1 MKAIDGNKWKEM
13 LNSGA
18 RILEDKKK
26 EIDSLNVFPVPDGD
40 TGTNMCL
47 TFRSA
52 AAAGVKIESN
62 SISEIA
68 NAASMGSLMGARGN
82 SGVILS
88 QIMRG
93 IAKGLDG
100 LSEANTLQFASA
112 LQAGVDTAYKAVMKP
127 VEGTI
132 LTVSKEFAKGALSK
146 AKAGETDFFEVI
158 QAGLVKGQVALAK
171 TPEMLPVLKQAGV
184 VDAGG
189 EGFLTIVRGWINA
202 LEGRSSGLAL
212 QDIVEDI
219 SGGKS
224 LSVSEIKGIMGVDSL
239 EYPYCTEFL
248 VKGHS
253 MNPDLIR
260 DELIGR
266 GDCLLVVGTDSIV
279 KIHIHTNNP
288 GKILDYALRYGSL
301 HEVQIHNMLAQNE
314 AASHQ
319 AKGEEQGDFDDA
331 VNVSKPLSGEKAV
344 NPEDFKEY
352 GIVAVAMGEGISE
365 IFNSLGVEQVVF
377 GGQTMNPSTY
387 DLAEAAKKIA
397 ARNIIILPN
406 NGNIIMAAQQVDELL
421 EDRKVHVIPTKSI
434 PQGIAALLGYNPD
447 LEPDANIDN
456 MKKAITQVS
465 SGEVTYAVR
474 SSQFGDLE
482 ISEGDILGLVEDK
495 ITTTGKEILE
505 VSKKVLEEMNWRD
518 KDLVTIIYGKDMLE
532 EDVEVLEYWLESE
545 KPDIEV
551 EIYAGQQPLYYYIF
565 GVE

>member
-1 MKAIDGNKWKEM
+1 
-13 LNSGA
+13 
-18 RILEDKKK
+18 
-26 EIDSLNVFPVPDGD
+26 
-40 TGTNMCL
+40 
-47 TFRSA
+47 
-52 AAAGVKIESN
+52 
-62 SISEIA
+62 
-68 NAASMGSLMGARGN
+68 
-82 SGVILS
+82 
-88 QIMRG
+88 
-93 IAKGLDG
+93 
-100 LSEANTLQFASA
+100 
-112 LQAGVDTAYKAVMKP
+112 
-127 VEGTI
+127 
-132 LTVSKEFAKGALSK
+132 
-146 AKAGETDFFEVI
+146 
-158 QAGLVKGQVALAK
+158 
-171 TPEMLPVLKQAGV
+171 MLPVLKQAGV

-189 EGFLTIVRGWINA
+189 EGFLTIIRGWINA
-202 LEGRSSGLAL
+202 LEGKSSGLAL
-212 QDIVEDI
+212 QDIVQDI
-219 SGGKS
+219 TGGKPM
-224 LSVSEIKGIMGVDSL
+224 SVSEIKGITGVDSL

-248 VKGHS
+248 VKGQS
-253 MNPDLIR
+253 MDPDFIR
-260 DELIGR
+260 QELTGR

-279 KIHIHTNNP
+279 KIHIHTSNP
-288 GKILDYALRYGSL
+288 GKILDYALKYGSL

-319 AKGEEQGDFDDA
+319 AKGEDQGDFGDA
-331 VNVSKPLSGEKAV
+331 VNVSSSVSEDNVIK
-344 NPEDFKEY
+344 PEDFKEY

-365 IFNSLGVEQVVF
+365 IFHSLGVEQVVF

-387 DLAEAAKKIA
+387 DLAEASKKIA

-406 NGNIIMAAQQVDELL
+406 NGNIVMAAQQVDELL

-447 LEPDANIDN
+447 LEPDENIDN

-495 ITTTGKEILE
+495 ITTTGKEILD